1 MKKKGKMIFQSV
13 TQGAQRK
20 KSVYPQQESNLSVPD
35 PDFEIGGGGGWGVE
49 SPNKKIRA
57 SVWSK
62 NKGGRVP
69 RTPPLDPP
77 LPMTF
82 WLLVLIL

>member
-35 PDFEIGGGGGWGVE
+35 PDFEIGGGGDGGL
-49 SPNKKIRA
+49 SLQTKKFGPQFGLKIRGDG
-57 SVWSK
+57 SP
-62 NKGGRVP
+62 G
-69 RTPPLDPP
+69 P
-77 LPMTF
+77 LP
-82 WLLVLIL
+82 WIRHCL